1 MKSFIK
7 GLSLAALFTLAAI
20 SGVANANQKI
30 GVVDV
35 QRVLQSLPQ
44 VAVIE
49 QTIQAEFAT
58 QIQDVQRL
66 SSDGNFLVEK
76 LNRERATMSATAI
89 TDLEGQ
95 INALGQQLQQKGG
108 PLQENMKR
116 RTEEERRKLFG
127 LIQQAIDGIAKKSK
141 YDMVLNKNAV
151 PYSVDK
157 YDISDDVL
165 DQVSKAK

>member
-1 MKSFIK
+1 LKSFIK
-7 GLSLAALFTLAAI
+7 GLSVAALFTLASI
-20 SGVANANQKI
+20 SSMANADQKI

-35 QRVLQSLPQ
+35 QMVLQSLPQ

-49 QTIQAEFAT
+49 QTIQSEFAG
-58 QIQDVQRL
+58 QIQEVQKL

-89 TDLEGQ
+89 SNLESQ
-95 INALGQQLQQKGG
+95 INTLGQQLQQKGG

-116 RTEEERRKLFG
+116 RTEEERRKLFS
-127 LIQQAIDGIAKKSK
+127 LIQQAIDGIAKKGR

-157 YDISDDVL
+157 WDISEDVL
-165 DQVSKAK
+165 KQVSKAK

>member
-1 MKSFIK
+1 LKSFIK
-7 GLSLAALFTLAAI
+7 GLSLAALFTLAAM
-20 SGVANANQKI
+20 SGAANADQKI

-49 QTIQAEFAT
+49 QTIQAEFAA
-58 QIQDVQRL
+58 QIQDVQNL
-66 SSDGNFLVEK
+66 SSEGNFLVEK

-89 TDLEGQ
+89 SDLEAQ
-95 INALGQQLQQKGG
+95 INTLGQQLQQKGG